1 MIDAIPKSQHQHQP
15 VQAGSEFLL
24 ECVTPDLGQPRA
36 NIWLWFKNGQPIE
49 ETSSQILAHQHS
61 ISSNTSLTIIN
72 TNDSRNNAN
81 DIISNNHNPSISS
94 DGEDRSSPMVVEKQ
108 RKIAA
113 QTTSLSN
120 GHQPNFEEVGSE
132 EHFKIKLIGSGRYL
146 YVPSIQLAHKGN
158 YSCVAV
164 NRFGSGLQQQP
175 SQVNSV
181 LERDSYQL
189 RVALAPSF
197 VQPLASR
204 TYWSE
209 VSPTTNV
216 SNLDYNP
223 GSRTQFELVC
233 HIQCE
238 PICQID
244 WLKNN
249 EPLDLSRQ
257 LESPTSKYVL
267 YQIKQK
273 IVDENIEA
281 NLFRSVE
288 SRLVFQ
294 FSDSTNLSKEK
305 ILERR
310 HLLNNANYTCLSG
323 PNSSGPPVRS
333 TTRLVVQ
340 CKYKRSKN
348 SC

>member
-1 MIDAIPKSQHQHQP
+1 MVDAIPKSQQQDQP
-15 VQAGSEFLL
+15 IQAGSEFLL
-24 ECVTPDLGQPRA
+24 ECSTPDLGQPRA
-36 NIWLWFKNGQPIE
+36 NIWLWFKNSQPIE
-49 ETSSQILAHQHS
+49 ATSSQLIAHQHS
-61 ISSNTSLTIIN
+61 TPSTTNT
-72 TNDSRNNAN
+72 RNNP
-81 DIISNNHNPSISS
+81 DGVILNNHDPSTSIDNEERLASY
-94 DGEDRSSPMVVEKQ
+94 PIVMEKQ

-113 QTTSLSN
+113 QIPSLSN
-120 GHQPNFEEVGSE
+120 GHQPSSSELGSE
-132 EHFKIKLIGSGRYL
+132 EHLKIKLIGSGRYL
-146 YVPSIQLAHKGN
+146 YIPSIQLIHKGN

-164 NRFGSGLQQQP
+164 NRFGSELQQQSP
-175 SQVNSV
+175 VVNSAA
-181 LERDSYQL
+181 ESDIYML

-197 VQPLASR
+197 VQPLAAR

-209 VSPTTNV
+209 MPLTTTSSDLN
-216 SNLDYNP
+216 YNP
-223 GSRTQFELVC
+223 DSRTQFELVC

-249 EPLDLSRQ
+249 KPLNISTQ
-257 LESPTSKYVL
+257 LESPTSKYIL
-267 YQIKQK
+267 YQITQK

-294 FSDSTNLSKEK
+294 FIDSTNLSRDK

-310 HLLNNANYTCLSG
+310 HLLNHANYTCQSS
-323 PNSSGPPVRS
+323 PNSLGPTVRS

-340 CKYKRSKN
+340 CK
-348 SC
+348 